1 LAVLAILAMG
11 LSGGNM
17 DFLAILKIAI
27 RALTRNKMRSLLTM
41 LGIIIGVGAV
51 IATVGLGQGAQQ
63 QVQDQIASMGT
74 NLLYISSG
82 SVNKGGIRL
91 GGGATKTL
99 VNDDMKAILQQVPTV
114 SMVAPGAGSSA
125 QVVFDNQNWSTRI
138 TGTEPQ
144 YFDIRNWAFA
154 QGGNFTQDDVTR
166 STNVVVLGATVQQN
180 LFGNSN
186 PVGQTVRIGTLPFQ
200 VVGVLTP
207 KGQSGLGQDQ
217 DDGVYVPISTL
228 QKKITGQD
236 WLQYI
241 MASATSQQASYAAQ
255 NQITALLRDRHRIR
269 AGQDDD
275 FTVRNLADVAQ
286 LADESSKVMTLL
298 LASIAGVSLI
308 VGGIGIMNIMLVSV
322 TERTREIGIRIAIG
336 ATESD
341 VLRQFLSESVVL
353 SVTGGVMG
361 ILFGVAASVTITRL
375 LGWNI
380 LISMPAV
387 MAAVVFS
394 MAVGIF
400 FGFYPARKAA
410 MLDPIEALRFE

>member
-1 LAVLAILAMG
+1 
-11 LSGGNM
+11 M

-200 VVGVLTP
+200 VVGVLTA

-269 AGQDDD
+269 SGQDDD

>member
-1 LAVLAILAMG
+1 
-11 LSGGNM
+11 M
-17 DFLAILKIAI
+17 DFLAILRIAI

-41 LGIIIGVGAV
+41 LGIVIGVGAV
-51 IATVGLGQGAQQ
+51 IATVGLGQGAQV
-63 QVQDQIASMGT
+63 QVQNQIASMGT
-74 NLLYISSG
+74 DLLFISSG

-99 VNDDMKAILQQVPTV
+99 VYDDMKAIIQQVPTAAQAAPV
-114 SMVAPGAGSSA
+114 SGASALIVA
-125 QVVFDNQNWSTRI
+125 DNQNWSTRI

-144 YFDIRNWAFA
+144 YFDIRNWSFDRGA
-154 QGGNFTQDDVTR
+154 NFTQDDVTR
-166 STNVVVLGATVQQN
+166 AANVVVLGSTVQQN
-180 LFGNSN
+180 LFGRADST
-186 PVGQTVRIGTLPFQ
+186 GKTVRIGNLPFL
-200 VVGVLTP
+200 VVGTLQA
-207 KGQSGLGQDQ
+207 KGQSGMGQDQ
-217 DDGVYVPISTL
+217 DDGVFVPITTL

-236 WLQYI
+236 WLQNI
-241 MASATSQQASYAAQ
+241 MVSATSQDASYAAQ
-255 NQITALLRDRHRIR
+255 GQITSLLRDRHRIR
-269 AGQDDD
+269 PGQDDD
-275 FTVRNLADVAQ
+275 FSVRNLADVAQ

-322 TERTREIGIRIAIG
+322 TERTREIGIRISIG

-353 SVTGGVMG
+353 SLTGGVLG
-361 ILFGVAASVTITRL
+361 ILFGIAASITITKV
-375 LGWNI
+375 LGWSI
-380 LISMPAV
+380 LISPIAV
-387 MAAVVFS
+387 GAAVVFS

>member
-1 LAVLAILAMG
+1 MTGVIMDLLAILR
-11 LSGGNM
+11 
-17 DFLAILKIAI
+17 IAI

-51 IATVGLGQGAQQ
+51 IATVGVGQGAQQ
-63 QVQDQIASMGT
+63 QVQDQIASLGT
-74 NLLYISSG
+74 NLLYISAG
-82 SVNKGGIRL
+82 SVNRGGIRL

-99 VNDDMKAILQQVPTV
+99 VYDDMKAIQQEIPTIAQA
-114 SMVAPGAGSSA
+114 APGAGTSA
-125 QVVFDNQNWSTRI
+125 QVVSDNQNWYTRV

-144 YFDIRNWAFA
+144 YFDIRNWDFS
-154 QGGNFTQDDVTR
+154 QGGNFTPDDVTR
-166 STNVVVLGATVQQN
+166 ATNVVVLGATVQQN
-180 LFGNSN
+180 LFGTANS
-186 PVGQTVRIGTLPFQ
+186 VGQTVRIGTLPFQ
-200 VVGVLTP
+200 VVGVLVP

-217 DDGVYVPISTL
+217 DDGVYVPITTL

-241 MASATSQQASYAAQ
+241 MASATSQPASYAAQ
-255 NQITALLRDRHRIR
+255 GQITSLLRDRHRIR

-353 SVTGGVMG
+353 SLAGGIVG
-361 ILFGVAASVTITRL
+361 ILFGVASSMTITHV

-380 LISMPAV
+380 LISGTAV
-387 MAAVVFS
+387 AAAVVFS

>member
-1 LAVLAILAMG
+1 MDLLAILR
-11 LSGGNM
+11 
-17 DFLAILKIAI
+17 IAI

-74 NLLYISSG
+74 NLLYVSAG
-82 SVNKGGIRL
+82 SINKGGIRL

-99 VNDDMKAILQQVPTV
+99 VEDDMKAILQEVPTI
-114 SMVAPGAGSSA
+114 SEAAPGAGSSA
-125 QVVFDNQNWSTRI
+125 QVVSDNQNWYTRV

-144 YFDIRNWAFA
+144 YFDIRNWPFA
-154 QGGNFTQDDVTR
+154 QGGNFTNDDVTR
-166 STNVVVLGATVQQN
+166 ATNVVVLGATVRQN
-180 LFGNSN
+180 LFGNAN

-200 VVGVLTP
+200 VVGTLQP

-217 DDGVYVPISTL
+217 DDGVYVPITTL

-241 MASATSQQASYAAQ
+241 MASATSQPASYAAQ
-255 NQITALLRDRHRIR
+255 GQITSLLRDRHRIR
-269 AGQDDD
+269 PGQDDD
-275 FTVRNLADVAQ
+275 FSVKNLADVAQ
-286 LADESSKVMTLL
+286 LADQSSQVMTLL

-353 SVTGGVMG
+353 SLTGGVAG
-361 ILFGVAASVTITRL
+361 ILFGVASAVTITRVF
-375 LGWNI
+375 GWNI
-380 LISMPAV
+380 LISPAAV
-387 MAAVVFS
+387 VAAVVFS

-410 MLDPIEALRFE
+410 LLDPIEALRFE

>member
-1 LAVLAILAMG
+1 MTGVIMDLLAILR
-11 LSGGNM
+11 
-17 DFLAILKIAI
+17 IAV

-63 QVQDQIASMGT
+63 AVQDQIASMGT

-82 SVNKGGIRL
+82 SVNKGGVHL

-99 VNDDMKAILQQVPTV
+99 VTDDMNAILKEIPTI
-114 SMVAPGAGSSA
+114 SEAAPGAGSSA
-125 QVVFDNQNWSTRI
+125 QVVSDNQNWYTRI
-138 TGTEPQ
+138 TGTTPQ
-144 YFDIRNWAFA
+144 YFDIRNWPFA
-154 QGGNFTQDDVTR
+154 QGGSFTQDDVTHA
-166 STNVVVLGATVQQN
+166 TNVVVLGATVQQN
-180 LFGNSN
+180 LFANVN

-200 VVGVLTP
+200 VVGVLQA

-217 DDGVYVPISTL
+217 DDGVYVPITTL

-241 MASATSQQASYAAQ
+241 MASATSQPASYAAQ
-255 NQITALLRDRHRIR
+255 DQITSLLRDRHRIR
-269 AGQDDD
+269 PGQEDD

-286 LADESSKVMTLL
+286 LADASSQVMTLL

-353 SVTGGVMG
+353 SLAGGLVG
-361 ILFGVAASVTITRL
+361 ILCGVASSMAITKL

-380 LISMPAV
+380 LISPTAV
-387 MAAVVFS
+387 VAAVVFS

-410 MLDPIEALRFE
+410 LLDPIEALRFE

>member
-1 LAVLAILAMG
+1 
-11 LSGGNM
+11 M
-17 DFLAILKIAI
+17 DLLAILKIAV

-41 LGIIIGVGAV
+41 LGIVIGVGAV

-74 NLLYISSG
+74 NMLFISAG

-99 VNDDMKAILQQVPTV
+99 VYDDMKAIQQQVPTV
-114 SMVAPGAGSSA
+114 SQAAPVSGSSA
-125 QVVFDNQNWSTRI
+125 QIVSDNQNWSTRI

-144 YFDIRNWAFA
+144 YFEIRNWDFTK
-154 QGGNFTQDDVTR
+154 GTNFTQDDVTR
-166 STNVVVLGATVQQN
+166 AANVVVLGATVQQN
-180 LFGNSN
+180 LFGNSD
-186 PVGQTVRIGTLPFQ
+186 PTGATVRIGNMPFQ
-200 VVGVLTP
+200 VVGVLQA
-207 KGQSGLGQDQ
+207 KGQSGIGQDQ
-217 DDGVYVPISTL
+217 DDGVFVPITTL

-236 WLQYI
+236 WLQNI
-241 MASATSQQASYAAQ
+241 MVSATSQADSYAAQ
-255 NQITALLRDRHRIR
+255 GQITSLLRDRHRIR

-275 FTVRNLADVAQ
+275 FSVRNLADVAQ

-353 SVTGGVMG
+353 SLAGGITG
-361 ILFGVAASVTITRL
+361 ILFGIVSSITITKV
-375 LGWNI
+375 LGWSI
-380 LISMPAV
+380 LISPAAV
-387 MAAVVFS
+387 GAAVVFS

-410 MLDPIEALRFE
+410 LLDPIEALRFE

>member
-1 LAVLAILAMG
+1 MDLLAILR
-11 LSGGNM
+11 
-17 DFLAILKIAI
+17 IAI

-51 IATVGLGQGAQQ
+51 IATVGLGQGAQE
-63 QVQDQIASMGT
+63 QVQNQIASMGT
-74 NLLYISSG
+74 NLLFISSG
-82 SVNKGGIRL
+82 SVNKGGIHL

-99 VNDDMKAILQQVPTV
+99 VTDDMKAILQEVPTIAEA
-114 SMVAPGAGSSA
+114 APGAGSSA
-125 QVVFDNQNWSTRI
+125 QVVSDNSNWYTRV

-144 YFDIRNWAFA
+144 YFDIRNWTFDR
-154 QGGNFTQDDVTR
+154 GGNFTQDDVQR
-166 STNVVVLGATVQQN
+166 ATNVVVLGATVQQN
-180 LFGNSN
+180 LFGNADSI
-186 PVGQTVRIGTLPFQ
+186 GQTVRIGTLPFQ

-217 DDGVYVPISTL
+217 DDGVYVPITTL

-241 MASATSQQASYAAQ
+241 VASAVSQPASYTAQ
-255 NQITALLRDRHRIR
+255 GQITALLRDRHRIR
-269 AGQDDD
+269 LGQEDD
-275 FTVRNLADVAQ
+275 FMVRNLADVAQ

-336 ATESD
+336 ATEAD

-353 SVTGGVMG
+353 SLTGGIVG
-361 ILFGVAASVTITRL
+361 ILFGVASSIAITKL

-380 LISMPAV
+380 LVSPAA
-387 MAAVVFS
+387 MAAAVVFS
-394 MAVGIF
+394 IAVGIF

>member
-1 LAVLAILAMG
+1 
-11 LSGGNM
+11 M
-17 DFLAILKIAI
+17 DFLAILKIAT

-74 NLLYISSG
+74 NLLYISAG

-144 YFDIRNWAFA
+144 YFDIRNWAFDK
-154 QGGNFTQDDVTR
+154 GGNFTQDDVTR
-166 STNVVVLGATVQQN
+166 ATNVVVLGATVEQN
-180 LFGNSN
+180 LFGGSD

-200 VVGVLTP
+200 VVGVLTA

-236 WLQYI
+236 WLQYV
-241 MASATSQQASYAAQ
+241 MASATSQPASYAAQ
-255 NQITALLRDRHRIR
+255 SQITSLLRDRHRIR

-286 LADESSKVMTLL
+286 LADASSRVMTLL

-353 SVTGGVMG
+353 SVTGGVVG

-387 MAAVVFS
+387 VAAVVFS

>member
-1 LAVLAILAMG
+1 
-11 LSGGNM
+11 M
-17 DFLAILKIAI
+17 DLLAILKIAV
-27 RALTRNKMRSLLTM
+27 RALTRNKLRSLLTM
-41 LGIIIGVGAV
+41 LGIVIGVGAV

-74 NLLYISSG
+74 DLLFISAG

-91 GGGATKTL
+91 GGGATKSL
-99 VNDDMKAILQQVPTV
+99 VYDDMKAIEQQVPTV
-114 SMVAPGAGSSA
+114 AQAAPGAGGSV
-125 QVVFDNQNWSTRI
+125 QVVADNHNWSTRV

-144 YFDIRNWAFA
+144 YFDIRNWGFA
-154 QGGNFTQDDVTR
+154 HGGNFTQDDVTR
-166 STNVVVLGATVQQN
+166 ASNVVVLGATVQQN
-180 LFGNSN
+180 LFGTSD
-186 PVGQTVRIGTLPFQ
+186 PTGQTVRIGNLPFQ
-200 VVGVLTP
+200 VVGVLQA
-207 KGQSGLGQDQ
+207 KGQSGIGQDQ
-217 DDGVYVPISTL
+217 DDGVFVPITTL

-241 MASATSQQASYAAQ
+241 MASATSQDSSYAAQ
-255 NQITALLRDRHRIR
+255 GQITALLRDRHRIR
-269 AGQDDD
+269 PGQDDD
-275 FTVRNLADVAQ
+275 FSVRNLADVAQ

-353 SVTGGVMG
+353 SLAGGLMG
-361 ILFGVAASVTITRL
+361 ILFGVASSITITKV
-375 LGWNI
+375 LGWSI
-380 LISMPAV
+380 LISPAAV
-387 MAAVVFS
+387 GAAVVFS

-400 FGFYPARKAA
+400 FGFYPAKKAA

>member
-1 LAVLAILAMG
+1 
-11 LSGGNM
+11 M
-17 DFLAILKIAI
+17 DLLAILKIAV
-27 RALTRNKMRSLLTM
+27 RALTRNKLRSLLTM
-41 LGIIIGVGAV
+41 LGIVIGVGAV

-74 NLLYISSG
+74 DMLFISAG

-91 GGGATKTL
+91 GGGATKSL
-99 VNDDMKAILQQVPTV
+99 VYDDMKAIVQQVPTV
-114 SMVAPGAGSSA
+114 AQAAPVSGSSV
-125 QVVFDNQNWSTRI
+125 QVVADNQNWSTRI

-144 YFDIRNWAFA
+144 YFDIRNWPFTK
-154 QGGNFTQDDVTR
+154 GGNFTQDDVTR
-166 STNVVVLGATVQQN
+166 ASNVVVLGATVQQN
-180 LFGNSN
+180 LFGNSD
-186 PVGQTVRIGTLPFQ
+186 PTGATVRIGNLPFQ
-200 VVGVLTP
+200 VVGVLQA
-207 KGQSGLGQDQ
+207 KGQSGIGQDQ
-217 DDGVYVPISTL
+217 DDGVFVPITTL

-236 WLQYI
+236 WLQSI
-241 MASATSQQASYAAQ
+241 MVSATSQDASYAAQ
-255 NQITALLRDRHRIR
+255 GQITALLRDRHRIR
-269 AGQDDD
+269 PGQDDD
-275 FTVRNLADVAQ
+275 FSVRNLADVAQ

-353 SVTGGVMG
+353 SLAGGLMG
-361 ILFGVAASVTITRL
+361 ILFGVASSITITKV
-375 LGWNI
+375 LGWSI
-380 LISMPAV
+380 LISPAAV
-387 MAAVVFS
+387 GAAVVFS

>member
-1 LAVLAILAMG
+1 
-11 LSGGNM
+11 
-17 DFLAILKIAI
+17 
-27 RALTRNKMRSLLTM
+27 
-41 LGIIIGVGAV
+41 
-51 IATVGLGQGAQQ
+51 
-63 QVQDQIASMGT
+63 MGT
-74 NLLYISSG
+74 DLLFISAG

-91 GGGATKTL
+91 GGGATKSL
-99 VNDDMKAILQQVPTV
+99 VYDDMKAIVQQVPTV
-114 SMVAPGAGSSA
+114 AQAAPGAGGSV
-125 QVVFDNQNWSTRI
+125 QVVADNQNWSTRI

-154 QGGNFTQDDVTR
+154 HGGNFTQDDVTR
-166 STNVVVLGATVQQN
+166 ASNVVVLGATVQQN
-180 LFGNSN
+180 LFGTSD
-186 PVGQTVRIGTLPFQ
+186 PTGQTVRIGNLPFQ
-200 VVGVLTP
+200 VVGVLQA
-207 KGQSGLGQDQ
+207 KGQSGIGQDQ
-217 DDGVYVPISTL
+217 DDGVFVPITTL

-241 MASATSQQASYAAQ
+241 MASATSQDASYAAQ
-255 NQITALLRDRHRIR
+255 GQITALLRDRHRIR
-269 AGQDDD
+269 PGQDDD
-275 FTVRNLADVAQ
+275 FSVRNLADVAQ

-353 SVTGGVMG
+353 SLAGGLMG
-361 ILFGVAASVTITRL
+361 ILFGVASSITITKV
-375 LGWNI
+375 LGWSI
-380 LISMPAV
+380 LISPTAV
-387 MAAVVFS
+387 GAAVVFS

>member
-1 LAVLAILAMG
+1 MG

-241 MASATSQQASYAAQ
+241 MASATSQPASYAAQ

>member
-1 LAVLAILAMG
+1 MDLLAILR
-11 LSGGNM
+11 
-17 DFLAILKIAI
+17 IAI

-74 NLLYISSG
+74 NLLYISAG
-82 SVNKGGIRL
+82 SINKGGIRL

-99 VNDDMKAILQQVPTV
+99 VDDDMKAILEEVPTIAEA
-114 SMVAPGAGSSA
+114 APGSGTSA
-125 QVVFDNQNWSTRI
+125 QVVSDNQNWYTRV

-144 YFDIRNWAFA
+144 YFGIRNWPFA
-154 QGGNFTQDDVTR
+154 QGGNFTDDDVTR
-166 STNVVVLGATVQQN
+166 ATNVVVLGATVEQN
-180 LFGNSN
+180 LFGNAN

-200 VVGVLTP
+200 VVGTLQP

-217 DDGVYVPISTL
+217 DDGVYVPITTL
-228 QKKITGQD
+228 EKKITGQD

-241 MASATSQQASYAAQ
+241 MASATSQPASYAAQ
-255 NQITALLRDRHRIR
+255 GQITAVLRDRHRIR
-269 AGQDDD
+269 PGQDDD
-275 FTVRNLADVAQ
+275 FSVKNLADIAQ
-286 LADESSKVMTLL
+286 LADQSSKVMTLL

-353 SVTGGVMG
+353 SLAGGIAG
-361 ILFGVAASVTITRL
+361 ILFGMASAITITRVF
-375 LGWNI
+375 GWNI
-380 LISMPAV
+380 LISPT
-387 MAAVVFS
+387 AVV
-394 MAVGIF
+394 
-400 FGFYPARKAA
+400 
-410 MLDPIEALRFE
+410 

>member
-1 LAVLAILAMG
+1 MDLLAILR
-11 LSGGNM
+11 
-17 DFLAILKIAI
+17 IAI
-27 RALTRNKMRSLLTM
+27 RALARNKMRSLLTM

-51 IATVGLGQGAQQ
+51 IATVGLGQGAQE
-63 QVQDQIASMGT
+63 QVQNQIASMGT

-99 VNDDMKAILQQVPTV
+99 VNDDMKAILQEVPTIAEA
-114 SMVAPGAGSSA
+114 APGAGASA
-125 QVVFDNQNWSTRI
+125 QVVSDNQNWYTRV

-144 YFDIRNWAFA
+144 YFDIRNWPFA
-154 QGGNFTQDDVTR
+154 RGGNFTPDDVNR
-166 STNVVVLGATVQQN
+166 ATNVVVLGATVQQN
-180 LFGNSN
+180 LFGNAD
-186 PVGQTVRIGTLPFQ
+186 PIGQTVRIGTLPFH
-200 VVGVLTP
+200 VVGVLTA

-217 DDGVYVPISTL
+217 DDGVYVPITTL
-228 QKKITGQD
+228 QKKITGQE

-241 MASATSQQASYAAQ
+241 MASATSQPASYAAQ
-255 NQITALLRDRHRIR
+255 GQITSLLRDRHRIR
-269 AGQDDD
+269 SGQDDD

-336 ATESD
+336 ATEGD

-353 SVTGGVMG
+353 SLAGGIVG
-361 ILFGVAASVTITRL
+361 ILFGVASSITITKL

-380 LISMPAV
+380 LVSPAA
-387 MAAVVFS
+387 MGAAVVFS

-410 MLDPIEALRFE
+410 VMDPIEALRFE

>member
-1 LAVLAILAMG
+1 
-11 LSGGNM
+11 M
-17 DFLAILKIAI
+17 DFLSILRIAV

-63 QVQDQIASMGT
+63 AVQDQIASMGT

-82 SVNKGGIRL
+82 SVNRGGLRM

-99 VNDDMKAILQQVPTV
+99 VYDDMKAILKEVP
-114 SMVAPGAGSSA
+114 MVAEAAPGAGTSA
-125 QVVFDNQNWSTRI
+125 QVVSDNQNWYTRV

-144 YFDIRNWAFA
+144 YFDIRNWSFA
-154 QGGNFTQDDVTR
+154 QGANFTQDDVSR
-166 STNVVVLGATVQQN
+166 ATNVVVLGATVQQN
-180 LFGNSN
+180 LFGSGDA
-186 PVGQTVRIGTLPFQ
+186 VGQTVRIGTLPFQ
-200 VVGVLTP
+200 VVGVLTA

-217 DDGVYVPISTL
+217 DDGVYVPITTL

-241 MASATSQQASYAAQ
+241 MASATSQPASYAAQ
-255 NQITALLRDRHRIR
+255 GQITSLLRDRHRIR

-286 LADESSKVMTLL
+286 LADESSRVMTLL

-322 TERTREIGIRIAIG
+322 TERTREIGIRISIG

-353 SVTGGVMG
+353 SLTGGIVG
-361 ILFGVAASVTITRL
+361 ILMGVVSSITITKF

-380 LISMPAV
+380 LISPAAV
-387 MAAVVFS
+387 AAAVVFS

>member
-1 LAVLAILAMG
+1 MDLLAILR
-11 LSGGNM
+11 
-17 DFLAILKIAI
+17 IAI

-74 NLLYISSG
+74 NLLYISAG
-82 SVNKGGIRL
+82 SINKGGIRL

-99 VNDDMKAILQQVPTV
+99 VDDDMKAILEEVPTIAEA
-114 SMVAPGAGSSA
+114 APGSGTSA
-125 QVVFDNQNWSTRI
+125 QVVSDNQNWYTRV

-144 YFDIRNWAFA
+144 YFGIRNWPFA
-154 QGGNFTQDDVTR
+154 QGGNFTDDDVTR
-166 STNVVVLGATVQQN
+166 ATNVVVLGATVEQN
-180 LFGNSN
+180 LFGNAN

-200 VVGVLTP
+200 VVGTLQP

-217 DDGVYVPISTL
+217 DDGVYVPITTL
-228 QKKITGQD
+228 EKKITGQN

-241 MASATSQQASYAAQ
+241 MASATSQPASYAAQ
-255 NQITALLRDRHRIR
+255 GQITAVLRDRHRIR
-269 AGQDDD
+269 PGQDDD
-275 FTVRNLADVAQ
+275 FSVKNLADVAQ
-286 LADESSKVMTLL
+286 LADQSSKVMTLL

-353 SVTGGVMG
+353 SLAGGIAG
-361 ILFGVAASVTITRL
+361 ILFGMASAITITRVF
-375 LGWNI
+375 GWNI
-380 LISMPAV
+380 LISPTAV
-387 MAAVVFS
+387 VAAVVFS

-410 MLDPIEALRFE
+410 LLDPIEALRFE

>member
-1 LAVLAILAMG
+1 MTGVIMDLLAILR
-11 LSGGNM
+11 
-17 DFLAILKIAI
+17 IAI

-63 QVQDQIASMGT
+63 QVQNQIASMGT

-99 VNDDMKAILQQVPTV
+99 VNDDMKAIEQEVPTIAEA
-114 SMVAPGAGSSA
+114 APGAGTSA
-125 QVVFDNQNWSTRI
+125 QLVSDNQNWYTRV

-144 YFDIRNWAFA
+144 YFDIRNWTFDR
-154 QGGNFTQDDVTR
+154 GGNFTADDVQR
-166 STNVVVLGATVQQN
+166 ATNVVVLGATVQQN
-180 LFGNSN
+180 LFGNADSI
-186 PVGQTVRIGTLPFQ
+186 GQTVRIGTLPFQ
-200 VVGVLTP
+200 VVGVLTA

-217 DDGVYVPISTL
+217 DDGVYVPITTL

-241 MASATSQQASYAAQ
+241 MASAVSQPASYAAQ
-255 NQITALLRDRHRIR
+255 GQITALLRDRHRIR
-269 AGQDDD
+269 PGQDDD

-286 LADESSKVMTLL
+286 LADESSKVMTML

-336 ATESD
+336 ATEGD

-353 SVTGGVMG
+353 SLAGGIMG
-361 ILFGVAASVTITRL
+361 ILFGVASSIAITKL

-380 LISMPAV
+380 LVSPAA
-387 MAAVVFS
+387 MGAAVVFS

>member
-1 LAVLAILAMG
+1 
-11 LSGGNM
+11 M
-17 DFLAILKIAI
+17 DFLAILRIAI

-74 NLLYISSG
+74 NLLYVSAG

-99 VNDDMKAILQQVPTV
+99 VDDDMKAILQEVPTIAEA
-114 SMVAPGAGSSA
+114 APGAGASA
-125 QVVFDNQNWSTRI
+125 QVVSDNQNWYTRV

-144 YFDIRNWAFA
+144 YFDIRNWPFA
-154 QGGNFTQDDVTR
+154 QGGNFTDDDVTR
-166 STNVVVLGATVQQN
+166 ATNVVVLGATVQQN
-180 LFGNSN
+180 LFGNAN

-200 VVGVLTP
+200 VVGTLQP

-217 DDGVYVPISTL
+217 DDGVYVPITTL

-241 MASATSQQASYAAQ
+241 MASATSQPASYAAQ
-255 NQITALLRDRHRIR
+255 GQITSLLRDRHRIR
-269 AGQDDD
+269 TGQDDD
-275 FTVRNLADVAQ
+275 FSVKNLADVAQ
-286 LADESSKVMTLL
+286 LADQSSQVMTLL

-353 SVTGGVMG
+353 SVSGGIAG
-361 ILFGVAASVTITRL
+361 ILFGVAAAITITRVF
-375 LGWNI
+375 GWDI
-380 LISMPAV
+380 LISPTAV
-387 MAAVVFS
+387 VAAVLFS

-410 MLDPIEALRFE
+410 LLDPIEALRFE